1 MNITESSEVN
11 YLIDLA
17 IKEDIVDVD
26 LTSDIFITDAQ
37 IALAKI
43 KANEDCVI
51 AGLVLIEMILRKL
64 GNSFDI
70 SLYSDDGDMISRGD
84 IVLSIK
90 GNAKNLLQGERVI
103 LNFLQRMSGIATVTK
118 QYCNLIKGT
127 NARICDT
134 RKTVPGLRIL
144 DKYAVKI
151 GGGKNHRMNLSD
163 GILIKDNHLFLLK
176 QSGENLRKKLDE
188 ILHSVSPDV
197 LVEVEVSSIKEFLL
211 VKDTGV
217 KVIMLDN
224 MSLRD
229 IREIVKLNKN
239 QILLEASGGINKEN
253 VRCIAETGVNL
264 ISIGALTHSVK
275 AIDLSC
281 DMQFISD

>member
-1 MNITESSEVN
+1 MNIIESFEVN
-11 YLIDLA
+11 NLIDLA

-26 LTSDIFITDAQ
+26 ITSDIFIANDQ

-43 KANEDCVI
+43 KVNEDCVI
-51 AGLVLIEMILRKL
+51 AGLVLIEIILQKL

-70 SLYSDDGDMISRGD
+70 SLYSEDGSIVSRGD
-84 IVLSIK
+84 IVVSIK
-90 GNAKNLLQGERVI
+90 GNAKMLLQAERII
-103 LNFLQRMSGIATVTK
+103 LNFLERMSGIATITK
-118 QYCNLIKGT
+118 QYCDLIKGT

-134 RKTVPGLRIL
+134 RKTVPGLRMV
-144 DKYAVKI
+144 DKYAVKM

-176 QSGENLRKKLDE
+176 EFGDNIKKKLGE
-188 ILHSVSPDV
+188 LLESISSDV
-197 LVEVEVSSIKEFLL
+197 LIEVEVSSMKEFLL

-224 MSLRD
+224 MSPMD

-239 QILLEASGGINKEN
+239 KILLEASGGINKEN
-253 VRCIAETGVNL
+253 VRSIAETGVNL

-281 DMQFISD
+281 DMQFID